1 MQADNGH
8 AEKATTAEDRSA
20 RISTPAL
27 SEVQTALK
35 AYYSAVEAS
44 ELSQSSQATYM
55 DMAENF
61 VRWLKGD
68 FNPGSRKAPY
78 SLKRKKD
85 TIAS

>member
-1 MQADNGH
+1 MQADDGH
-8 AEKATTAEDRSA
+8 GEKQTTAGKPPA

-27 SEVQTALK
+27 SELQAALK
-35 AYYSAVEAS
+35 AYHSAVETS
-44 ELSQSSQATYM
+44 DLSQSSQATYM

>member
-1 MQADNGH
+1 MQADDSH
-8 AEKATTAEDRSA
+8 VEKATMAGERSA

-27 SEVQTALK
+27 SEVQVALK
-35 AYYSAVEAS
+35 TYYSALETS

-68 FNPGSRKAPY
+68 FTPGSRKAPY
-78 SLKRKKD
+78 SLKKKKD